1 MFSMAPSH
9 LGSSDDI
16 SARNTVSVVE
26 SITPE
31 LPRGVKLDIVGGD
44 TYVRI
49 QSEGHSVTLPG
60 YEGEP
65 YVRISAAGTVEVNDA
80 SATSVLNGD
89 RYGNVDLSSFTPSD
103 TPQWRTVASD
113 GMVMWHDH
121 RVHWMSPQKPAVID
135 NKGTVLT
142 WEVPFTVDSVKFV
155 AKGTLYLRE
164 QASVMWW
171 LCGVFALAM
180 ALFITLGKS
189 LWSAIPIAVA
199 SLLGIITGG
208 MQYYGLPVGAHT
220 NGVLMWFS
228 VGAVVLTGASFI
240 VSKMQRAT
248 YASGPLIAGGGV
260 TLVVTALMN
269 AHQVRAAYIPG
280 MSNEWLMR
288 MTVPVLL
295 GAGVVATINGVM
307 RAWRPLSD

>member
-1 MFSMAPSH
+1 MFSLAPSH

-26 SITPE
+26 SITPQ
-31 LPRGVKLDIVGGD
+31 LPRGVTLDIVGGD

-49 QSEGHSVTLPG
+49 QSQSHSVTLPG

-65 YVRISAAGTVEVNDA
+65 YVRISESGKVEVNDA

-103 TPQWRTVASD
+103 TPLWRTVATD

-135 NKGTVLT
+135 SKGTVLT
-142 WEVPFTVDSVKFV
+142 WEVPFTVDSVKYV
-155 AKGTLYLRE
+155 AKGSLYLRE

-171 LCGVFALAM
+171 MCGAIALAI

-189 LWSAIPIAVA
+189 QWSAFPVIVT
-199 SLLGIITGG
+199 SLLGVFIGG

-228 VGAVVLTGASFI
+228 VGAVALTAASFAA
-240 VSKMQRAT
+240 SKMQRAT
-248 YASGPLIAGGGV
+248 YASGPLIAGAGV
-260 TLVVTALMN
+260 TLVVAALMN

-280 MSNEWLMR
+280 ISEEWLLR
-288 MTVPVLL
+288 MAVPVLL
-295 GAGVVATINGVM
+295 GTGVVATINGVM
-307 RAWRPLSD
+307 RAWRPLND